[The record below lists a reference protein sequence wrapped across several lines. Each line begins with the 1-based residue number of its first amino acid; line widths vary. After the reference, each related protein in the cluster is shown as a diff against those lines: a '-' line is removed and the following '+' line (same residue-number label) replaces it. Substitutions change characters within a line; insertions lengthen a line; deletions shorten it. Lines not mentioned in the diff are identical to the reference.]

1 MARID
6 AFFKLMSEE
15 KASDL
20 HLATNNPPMLRING
34 ELVRVDYPPLQ
45 NDELKAMVYEIAP
58 EGKIKLFE
66 ETSDVDF
73 GYEVPGVARYRAN
86 FFQQKYGISA
96 VFRLIP
102 SKVLTVEEL
111 GLPPV
116 LKKFPL
122 LKKGLVLVTGP
133 TGSGKSTTLA
143 AMMDYA
149 NLQRHD
155 HIITVEDPIEFVHRS
170 QNCLVQ
176 HREVGVHTRSFA
188 SALRG
193 ALREDPDILL
203 VGEMRDLETIE
214 LALTA
219 AATGHLVFGTL
230 HTSSAP
236 KAVDRIIDVF
246 PTNQQNQIRATL
258 AESLK
263 GVIAQNLFKR
273 IDKPGRVAALEILVV
288 DIAIANL
295 VREAKTHQIPG
306 MIQVGKKKGNQ
317 PLDDAIMEHLRQTRI
332 SPGRSLRQVRSIKRN
347 SAPSSKNRRRTTSRN
362 RISRHENARSRP
374 DPVRDAARPTTAS
387 RILISPSVIRCR
399 SRISANSSRSSS
411 IRRSKR

>member
-6 AFFKLMSEE
+6 AFFKLMSEQ

-20 HLATNNPPMLRING
+20 HLSTNNPPMLRING
-34 ELVRVDYPPLQ
+34 DLVRVDFPPLK
-45 NDELKAMVYEIAP
+45 NDELKTMVYEIAP
-58 EGKIKLFE
+58 EGKIKIFE
-66 ETSDVDF
+66 ETLDVDF

-102 SKVLTVEEL
+102 SNVMTVEDL

-116 LKKFPL
+116 LKKFPM

-133 TGSGKSTTLA
+133 TGAGKSTTLA

-149 NLQRHD
+149 NLQRQD

-203 VGEMRDLETIE
+203 VGELRDLETIE

-230 HTSSAP
+230 HTSSAS

-295 VREAKTHQIPG
+295 VREGKTHQIPG

-317 PLDDAIMEHLRQTRI
+317 PLDDAIMDHLRNMRI
-332 SPGRSLRQVRSIKRN
+332 SPEEAYDKAMDKKKFRQFLKE
-347 SAPSSKNRRRTTSRN
+347 P
-362 RISRHENARSRP
+362 P
-374 DPVRDAARPTTAS
+374 LDAS
-387 RILISPSVIRCR
+387 EE
-399 SRISANSSRSSS
+399 
-411 IRRSKR
+411 

>member
-6 AFFKLMSEE
+6 SFFKLMGEQ

-20 HLATNNPPMLRING
+20 HLSTNNPPMLRING
-34 ELVRVDYPPLQ
+34 ELVRVDYPALR

-58 EGKIKLFE
+58 EGKIKIFE
-66 ETSDVDF
+66 ETSDIDF
-73 GYEVPGVARYRAN
+73 GYEVPGMARYRAN

-102 SKVLTVEEL
+102 SNVMTVEDL

-116 LKKFPL
+116 LKKFPM
-122 LKKGLVLVTGP
+122 LKKGMVLVTGP

-149 NLQRHD
+149 NLHRHD

-188 SALRG
+188 AALRG
-193 ALREDPDILL
+193 ALREDPDVLL
-203 VGEMRDLETIE
+203 VGELRDLETIE

-230 HTSSAP
+230 HTSSAA

-263 GVIAQNLFKR
+263 GVVAQNLFKR

-288 DIAIANL
+288 DMAIANL
-295 VREAKTHQIPG
+295 VREGKTHQIPG

-317 PLDDAIMEHLRQTRI
+317 PLDDAIMEHLRHARI
-332 SPGRSLRQVRSIKRN
+332 SPEEAYDKAN
-347 SAPSSKNRRRTTSRN
+347 DKKKF
-362 RISRHENARSRP
+362 RP
-374 DPVRDAARPTTAS
+374 FLKEPPMDGSDE
-387 RILISPSVIRCR
+387 
-399 SRISANSSRSSS
+399 
-411 IRRSKR
+411 

>member
-1 MARID
+1 MTRID
-6 AFFKLMSEE
+6 AFFKLMSEQ

-20 HLATNNPPMLRING
+20 HLSTNNPPMLRING
-34 ELVRVDYPPLQ
+34 DLVRVDFPPLK

-58 EGKIKLFE
+58 EGKIKTFE
-66 ETSDVDF
+66 ESLDVDF

-102 SKVLTVEEL
+102 SKVMTVDDL
-111 GLPPV
+111 GLPAV

-122 LKKGLVLVTGP
+122 LKKGLILVTGP

-170 QNCLVQ
+170 QNCLVN
-176 HREVGVHTRSFA
+176 HREVGVHTKSFA

-203 VGEMRDLETIE
+203 VGEMRDFETIE

-230 HTSSAP
+230 HTPSAA
-236 KAVDRIIDVF
+236 KTIDRVIDVF
-246 PTNQQNQIRATL
+246 PAAQQNQIRNTL
-258 AESLK
+258 SEALK
-263 GVIAQNLFKR
+263 GVVAQNLFKR
-273 IDKPGRVAALEILVV
+273 IDVKGRVCALEILVCTP
-288 DIAIANL
+288 AISNL
-295 VREAKTHQIPG
+295 IREAKTFQIPG
-306 MIQVGKKKGNQ
+306 MLQVGKKYGMQ
-317 PLDDAIMEHLRQTRI
+317 TLDDAILDLLNKKMI
-332 SPGRSLRQVRSIKRN
+332 SPEDAYSRCIDKAKFRPLL
-347 SAPSSKNRRRTTSRN
+347 KNPP
-362 RISRHENARSRP
+362 EEWE
-374 DPVRDAARPTTAS
+374 
-387 RILISPSVIRCR
+387 
-399 SRISANSSRSSS
+399 
-411 IRRSKR
+411 